1 MCRIRIGRR
10 PAETCLNRRCPVSL
24 LGCES
29 VSAEPQTP
37 LGAAYVSPV
46 VHTLQGLGFRVQ
58 GLGFRVE
65 GLGFRFICPDQDP
78 GHFAQARRHS
88 AGRNGLPREEL
99 AGI

>member
-37 LGAAYVSPV
+37 LA
-46 VHTLQGLGFRVQ
+46 GFRVQ

-65 GLGFRFICPDQDP
+65 GLGLRFICPDQDP